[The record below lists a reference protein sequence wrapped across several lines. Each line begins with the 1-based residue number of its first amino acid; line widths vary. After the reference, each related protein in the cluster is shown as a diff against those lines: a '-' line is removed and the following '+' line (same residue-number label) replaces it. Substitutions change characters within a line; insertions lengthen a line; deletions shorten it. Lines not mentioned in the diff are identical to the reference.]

1 MNMNTFIS
9 QLSTSLFWDVVPEE
23 IDDELNK
30 RFIIQRVL
38 ERGTRND
45 WLLINK
51 RYTLQVII
59 QEAKQLRS
67 LEPKAL
73 SYIAC
78 IGNIPK
84 EEFRCYTNKQ

>member
-1 MNMNTFIS
+1 MSNFVS
-9 QLSTSLFWDVVPEE
+9 QLSSSLFWDVNTEE
-23 IDDELNK
+23 INDETNK

-51 RYTLQVII
+51 RYTLKVII
-59 QEAKQLRS
+59 QEAMQMRS
-67 LEPKAL
+67 LDPKAL

-84 EEFRCYTNKQ
+84 EKFRCYTNK